1 MSNEDY
7 DTIVQKIKGKFDI
20 PVNERSRQQRNAIT
34 RYYRN
39 KDKYSLDD
47 RGSLL
52 FGMLTF

>member
-7 DTIVQKIKGKFDI
+7 DTIVQKIKGTFDI
-20 PVNERSRQQRNAIT
+20 PVSERSRQQRNAIT

-52 FGMLTF
+52 FGMLKF